1 MRLRRLWASRPH
13 ADPDLADRPGRAD
26 SEYIPILSP
35 SDASAR
41 PASRL
46 DSGAFMRYRLDE
58 KQVPPKLFPS
68 LPESPENEFA
78 SLVTRIHEDLEKLD
92 LEIVAV
98 EEVLAVVRAMRDP
111 AKTAI
116 CDPQR
121 L

>member
-1 MRLRRLWASRPH
+1 
-13 ADPDLADRPGRAD
+13 
-26 SEYIPILSP
+26 
-35 SDASAR
+35 
-41 PASRL
+41 
-46 DSGAFMRYRLDE
+46 MRYRLDE

-98 EEVLAVVRAMRDP
+98 EEVLAVVRAMRDS
-111 AKTAI
+111 AKPAI
-116 CDPQR
+116 CQPQR

>member
-1 MRLRRLWASRPH
+1 
-13 ADPDLADRPGRAD
+13 
-26 SEYIPILSP
+26 
-35 SDASAR
+35 
-41 PASRL
+41 
-46 DSGAFMRYRLDE
+46 MRYRLDE

-98 EEVLAVVRAMRDP
+98 EEVLAVVQATRDP
-111 AKTAI
+111 ANI
-116 CDPQR
+116 VIGEGPR